1 MRKAF
6 KILAVTTLA
15 LTMALP
21 FTAYAGTW
29 QQDSTGWKVQADDG
43 TYLTNQWYQNTDGK
57 WYYIG
62 ADGYM
67 MVNAITPDG
76 YQVGADG
83 AWIQPVQSK
92 PVQSKPAPQV
102 EPTQSNPV
110 VNESVQQPE
119 VNNNT
124 NTDDTL
130 TPEQIAADEELERI
144 IKERGKHQTATDVGA
159 NGGHAGKPLEGDI
172 NIGGGY

>member
-1 MRKAF
+1 MSKAF

-15 LTMALP
+15 LTLALP
-21 FTAYAGTW
+21 FTAYASQWT
-29 QQDSTGWKVQADDG
+29 QDAMGWKVRQNDE
-43 TYLTNQWYQNTDGK
+43 TYLTKQWYQNTDGK

-102 EPTQSNPV
+102 ESTQSKPV
-110 VNESVQQPE
+110 
-119 VNNNT
+119 
-124 NTDDTL
+124 
-130 TPEQIAADEELERI
+130 
-144 IKERGKHQTATDVGA
+144 
-159 NGGHAGKPLEGDI
+159 I
-172 NIGGGY
+172 N

>member
-15 LTMALP
+15 LTLALP
-21 FTAYAGTW
+21 FTAYASQWT
-29 QQDSTGWKVQADDG
+29 QDAMGWKVRQDNG
-43 TYLTNQWYQNTDGK
+43 TYLMNQWYQNTDGK

-83 AWIQPVQSK
+83 AWIQPTQKSD
-92 PVQSKPAPQV
+92 
-102 EPTQSNPV
+102 PTQKSEPEVQPTQPQQSETHYEAGTTMKDANGNEVHKGSLSSNPTYS
-110 VNESVQQPE
+110 E
-119 VNNNT
+119 
-124 NTDDTL
+124 
-130 TPEQIAADEELERI
+130 EEL
-144 IKERGKHQTATDVGA
+144 KA
-159 NGGHAGKPLEGDI
+159 I
-172 NIGGGY
+172 NEIQFN